1 MQMGT
6 AAEDGVGVRRGNMD
20 HDTIEVNHEV
30 VGYDKALSTS
40 TSLLTARVGRS
51 RHFSFGGAKNDSHS
65 ALVQFSCCLQ
75 YGGARGRT
83 MRRHVV

>member
-30 VGYDKALSTS
+30 VGYDKAP
-40 TSLLTARVGRS
+40 LLGQA
-51 RHFSFGGAKNDSHS
+51 
-65 ALVQFSCCLQ
+65 C
-75 YGGARGRT
+75 
-83 MRRHVV
+83 